1 MLQLA
6 PSQPF
11 DSSQRPVAL
20 RMRPD
25 LIVREQS
32 AGSRVYFII
41 KDPIRL
47 SHHQLWEEEFSL
59 LQMLDGRTSV
69 AAMKEAFV
77 RKFPSSR
84 LDSRLLQILH
94 GQFHRN
100 GLVLSENVG
109 QSDELRR
116 RNEQAQSR
124 EKWGRVRGWMA
135 IRFRGIN
142 PDTALEHLDQRLGWC
157 FERPAMLAIALFLV
171 FTLIFFSIQSVRTIS
186 SMPSLHEYMTAQ
198 TFALTYLAFC
208 GLKVLHEIGHGLACK
223 HYGGECNEMGL
234 MFLIFT
240 PCLYCDVTD
249 SWMVDNKWRRAMIAL
264 AGIWFEFIAA
274 SICMWLWWFTNPG
287 VMHSL
292 CFQVVLVGSVGTLLF
307 NGNPLMKYDG
317 YFVVSDLMDR
327 PNLSQQAQRVLWNG
341 FAWFYLRRAPNLPA
355 DYSGRS
361 DGFLWMY
368 GLLAGAYRCILSIV
382 ILCVVFKIFQILRLE
397 SVGLFLVCSV
407 LAGWLCW
414 ISSTVGAWVKSRG
427 GLGSLRKGRVSQT
440 LLLAIFL
447 MAAIVWLPLPA
458 RLHSQAYLEVR
469 ATRAIVV
476 MVDGKLQRCQ
486 AEGASV
492 HAGDEIAKLVS
503 EDLEL
508 SLIARRG
515 ELSRQRA
522 RFIGLESRRGV
533 DPLVSS
539 MMPSVQEAIRGLE
552 LEVQR
557 LESDLEQLTLRA
569 PIDGTILA
577 PMTTKSS
584 MNPNELPTWS
594 GLPMDAENVGC
605 VLSRGTTFCEI
616 GDARSFQATVYLSQQ
631 QVELVRPGQTVFLKS
646 KTLPDHSFRGTI
658 FVVGTATHLE
668 LPSEVATA
676 GIVPYRPNSNGRLE
690 SVEPVFIAKIE
701 IATES
706 LRGNDLLPLHHS
718 IAKVAIQIDSQSLG
732 NRVARFF
739 FSSFAIDPTV
749 KQRASR

>member
-6 PSQPF
+6 PSLPF

-25 LIVREQS
+25 LIVRERS

-47 SHHQLWEEEFSL
+47 SHHQLWEEEFAL
-59 LQMLDGRTSV
+59 LQMLDGRTSI

-77 RKFPSSR
+77 KKFPGSR
-84 LDSRLLQILH
+84 LESRLLQILH

-100 GLVLSENVG
+100 GLVLSDNVG

-116 RNEQAQSR
+116 RSVQTQSR
-124 EKWGRVRGWMA
+124 EKWGRIQGWMS

-142 PDTALEHLDQRLGWC
+142 PDTALDRLDRHLGWC
-157 FERPAMLAIALFLV
+157 FEWPAMLAMALFLA
-171 FTLIFFSIQSVRTIS
+171 FTLIFFSIHSVSIVS
-186 SMPSLHEYMTAQ
+186 SMPSLNEYMTAQ
-198 TFALTYLAFC
+198 TFVLTYLAFC

-234 MFLIFT
+234 MLLILT

-249 SWMVDNKWRRAMIAL
+249 SWMVGSKWRRAMIAL

-287 VMHSL
+287 VLHSL

-307 NGNPLMKYDG
+307 NGNPLLKYDG
-317 YFVVSDLMDR
+317 YFVVSDLLDR
-327 PNLSQQAQRVLWNG
+327 PNLSQQARRVLWNG
-341 FAWFYLRRAPNLPA
+341 FAWFYLRRAPHLPA
-355 DYSGRS
+355 DYSGRG
-361 DGFLWMY
+361 DRFLWMY
-368 GLLAGAYRCILSIV
+368 GVLAGAYRCLLSIV
-382 ILCVVFKIFQILRLE
+382 ILFVVFKIFQMVRLE
-397 SVGLFLVCSV
+397 SVGLFLVGSL
-407 LAGWLCW
+407 LAGWLYA
-414 ISSTVGAWVKSRG
+414 ISSSVGAWVKARG
-427 GLGSLRKGRVSQT
+427 GLGSLRKGRVSLT
-440 LLLAIFL
+440 LLVSVFMI
-447 MAAIVWLPLPA
+447 AAVAWLPLPA

-469 ATRAIVV
+469 ATKAVV
-476 MVDGKLQRCQ
+476 VLVDGKLQRAK
-486 AEGASV
+486 AEGAVV

-515 ELSRQRA
+515 ELARQRA
-522 RFIGLESRRGV
+522 RLIGLESRRGV

-557 LESDLEQLTLRA
+557 LESDMEQLTLRA
-569 PIDGTILA
+569 TIDGRILA

-584 MNPNELPTWS
+584 MNPNELQTWS

-616 GDARSFQATVYLSQQ
+616 GDTRSFQATVYLSQP
-631 QVELVRPGQTVFLKS
+631 QVELVRVGQVVFLKS
-646 KTLPDHSFRGTI
+646 KTLPDVSFRGTI
-658 FVVGTATHLE
+658 SAVGTAPHSE

-676 GIVPYRPNSNGRLE
+676 GIVPSRPNRSGRLE
-690 SVEPVFIAKIE
+690 SVEPVFLAEIE
-701 IATES
+701 IAPES

-718 IAKVAIQIDSQSLG
+718 IAKVAIQIDSQSIG
-732 NRVARFF
+732 NRIARFV
-739 FSSFAIDPTV
+739 FSTFAIDPTV
-749 KQRASR
+749 KRRASR

>member
-11 DSSQRPVAL
+11 DSSQRPVAI

-25 LIVREQS
+25 LIVRERS

-47 SHHQLWEEEFSL
+47 SHHQLWEEEFAL

-77 RKFPSSR
+77 DKFPGSR

-100 GLVLSENVG
+100 GLVLSDNVG

-116 RNEQAQSR
+116 RNEHAQSR
-124 EKWGRVRGWMA
+124 EKWGRVRGWMS

-142 PDTALEHLDQRLGWC
+142 PDTALDHLDQRLGWC
-157 FERPAMLAIALFLV
+157 FELPAMLAMAFFLV
-171 FTLIFFSIQSVRTIS
+171 FTLVFFAAHCISIGS
-186 SMPSLHEYMTAQ
+186 SMPSLNEYMTAQ

-234 MFLIFT
+234 MLLIFT
-240 PCLYCDVTD
+240 PCLYCDITD
-249 SWMVDNKWRRAMIAL
+249 SWMVGSKWRRAMIAL

-274 SICMWLWWFTNPG
+274 SICMWLWWLTNPG

-307 NGNPLMKYDG
+307 NGNPLLKYDG
-317 YFVVSDLMDR
+317 YFVVSDLLDR
-327 PNLSQQAQRVLWNG
+327 PNLSQQARRVLWNG
-341 FAWFYLRRAPNLPA
+341 FAWFFLRRAPHLPA
-355 DYSGRS
+355 DYSGRG
-361 DGFLWMY
+361 DGFLWLY
-368 GLLAGAYRCILSIV
+368 GVMAGVYRCLLSMV
-382 ILCVVFKIFQILRLE
+382 ILFVVFKIFQILRLE
-397 SVGLFLVCSV
+397 SVGLFLICSV
-407 LAGWLCW
+407 LAGWLYW
-414 ISSTVGAWVKSRG
+414 ICDAVGAWLKARG
-427 GLGSLRKGRVSQT
+427 GRGSLRKGRVSLT
-440 LLLAIFL
+440 LLVSIFMLA
-447 MAAIVWLPLPA
+447 AVVWLPLPA

-469 ATRAIVV
+469 ATRAVV
-476 MVDGKLQRCQ
+476 VLVDGKLQQCQ
-486 AEGASV
+486 AEGAMV

-522 RFIGLESRRGV
+522 RLIGLESRRGV

-557 LESDLEQLTLRA
+557 LESDIEQLTLRA

-577 PMTTKSS
+577 PMTTKPS

-594 GLPMDAENVGC
+594 GYPMDAENVGC
-605 VLSRGTTFCEI
+605 VLPRGTTFCEI
-616 GDARSFQATVYLSQQ
+616 GDARSFQATVYLSQP
-631 QVELVRPGQTVFLKS
+631 QVELVRPGQAVFLKS
-646 KTLPDHSFRGTI
+646 KTLPAHSFRGTI
-658 FVVGTATHLE
+658 FAVGMATHLE

-676 GIVPYRPNSNGRLE
+676 GIVPNRPNSNGRPE

-701 IATES
+701 IAPES

-718 IAKVAIQIDSQSLG
+718 IAKVSIQIDSQSLG
-732 NRVARFF
+732 NRIARFV
-739 FSSFAIDPTV
+739 FSTFAIDPTV
-749 KQRASR
+749 KRGASR